1 MKKDQDRFEDRV
13 CCICNEHKKFLGSFN
28 AGKKLYCNE
37 CEVKINKEYGSNYWK
52 PCSFEEFLQ
61 SVSSQHKKSS
71 KPRNMFSSM
80 RETIRQMKEEEDN
93 V

>member
-1 MKKDQDRFEDRV
+1 MKKKSDFEDRV
-13 CCICNEHKKFLGSFN
+13 CCICNEHKKFLSSVN
-28 AGKKLYCNE
+28 AGKKLYCRD
-37 CEVKINKEYGSNYWK
+37 CEAKINKEYGSDYWK
-52 PCSFEEFLQ
+52 PCTFEEFLENA
-61 SVSSQHKKSS
+61 SSQHKKSS